1 MELANHCRIQRMRR
15 FFTLVTTYPKTVIL
29 IMGLLMLA
37 LISQLPKLYRDHRT
51 DAFIPPHH
59 PALIYKNKVDE
70 MFGLKEPVVIVVV
83 NEGPHGIFTPKT
95 LELVQWLTE
104 AVLHIPDVET
114 VNSIANE
121 DNVKWS
127 EEEQEF
133 WVDPFLKKIPRTR
146 KELDRLREDLFS
158 FELYPGIIVARD
170 GSAASIIIEPKR
182 DDLADEIYFEVQKLI
197 KEAPASEEKIY
208 VAGEAAV
215 RAYMGV
221 AVDHDAFRLNPLCV
235 VVMAII
241 LFVSYRNLRGIF
253 LPLVVVG
260 GASLMAVGV
269 MAAAHVPIYLIT
281 NAILVVIMSIG
292 VADAIHIIGQYYE
305 ELLHPRGRTKQHL
318 VVDAAMALWRPVLVT
333 SLTDAA
339 GFMAL
344 FLVGIMNPMRYFGLF
359 TAVGIMGALVYSF
372 TVLPAALM
380 LLPLRMSKAFAE
392 KAAADRHQDGLDV
405 FSRTLRRLGRW
416 IYHHWV
422 IVLCT
427 GVITLAIG
435 LLGSTRLILNDARIL
450 AFRKSAPIVQADR
463 VLNERFDGTNF
474 FDIVVSTPH
483 KEGLEEPA
491 ILRKID
497 AMEAY
502 AESLDYVGGALSVAG
517 FAKRVNMLMYEDSTE
532 YWAIP
537 DERDEVEFYYDLVRD
552 SDKAD
557 AFFELIDRDRQQGI
571 LRIMLKSSE
580 FIHTRGVVDAM
591 DKYVKEKFNDEKVEA
606 HLDGRVNLEYHWL
619 VLLKKSHIR
628 SVALAFVAVFLLT
641 AIMFRSVVAGLLNL
655 IPVGFAV
662 LINYAVMGF
671 SNVYLAVGTS
681 MFAAIAIGTGVN
693 FPIHMLDRLKVTVPK
708 HLEDPIQAFESA
720 LAFTGRALLFNAA
733 VVTCGFLVLLS
744 SELPILNRFGIL
756 IGVGITT
763 AFLSGVTILPAL
775 VRAIKPHFIYSSDRK
790 PQSTTVNEI
799 RKHDDID

>member
-1 MELANHCRIQRMRR
+1 MRR

-29 IMGLLMLA
+29 IMVLLMVA

-51 DAFIPPHH
+51 DAFLPQDH
-59 PALIYKNKVDE
+59 PALIYKNKVDD

-83 NEGPHGIFTPKT
+83 NDGPQGIFTPKT
-95 LELVQWLTE
+95 LELVRWLTE
-104 AVLHIPDVET
+104 AVLKIQEVET

-133 WVDPFLKKIPRTR
+133 WVDPFLKKVPRTR
-146 KELDRLREDLFS
+146 VELDQLREDLFS
-158 FELYPGIIVARD
+158 FELYPGVIVARD
-170 GSAASIIIEPKR
+170 GSAASIIIEPKS
-182 DDLADEIYFEVQKLI
+182 DDLADEVYFEVQKLI
-197 KEAPASEEKIY
+197 GDAPVTDEKLY

-241 LFVSYRNLRGIF
+241 LFITYRNLRGIF
-253 LPLVVVG
+253 LPLAVVG
-260 GASLMAVGV
+260 GASLMAIGL
-269 MAAAHVPIYLIT
+269 MAAASVPIYLIT
-281 NAILVVIMSIG
+281 NAMLVVIMSIG

-305 ELLHPRGRTKQHL
+305 ELLDRRGRTKQEL
-318 VVDAAMALWRPVLVT
+318 VIDAAMALWRPVLVT

-344 FLVGIMNPMRYFGLF
+344 YAVGIMNPMRYFGLF
-359 TAVGIMGALVYSF
+359 TAVGVMGALVYSY
-372 TVLPAALM
+372 TVLPAALV
-380 LLPLRMSKAFAE
+380 LLPLRMSKAFAG
-392 KAAADRHQDGLDV
+392 KAMEIRREAGLD
-405 FSRTLRRLGRW
+405 FYARTLRRLGRW
-416 IYHHWV
+416 VYRRWV
-422 IVLCT
+422 MAIVL
-427 GVITLAIG
+427 GLIVLVIG
-435 LLGSTRLILNDARIL
+435 LWGGTRLVLNDARIL
-450 AFRKSAPIVQADR
+450 AFRKNAPIVRADR

-474 FDIVVSTPH
+474 FDIVISTPQ
-483 KEGLEEPA
+483 KKDLEKPD
-491 ILRKID
+491 ILKKID
-497 AMEAY
+497 ALEAY
-502 AESLDYVGGALSVAG
+502 VESLPYVGGALSIAG

-532 YWAIP
+532 YWIIP
-537 DERDEVEFYYDLVRD
+537 DARDEIAFYCDLVED

-571 LRIMLKSSE
+571 LRVMLKSAE
-580 FIHTRGVVDAM
+580 FIHTKGVVEAVDT
-591 DKYVKEKFNDEKVEA
+591 YVKETFNDERVEA

-655 IPVGFAV
+655 VPVGFAV
-662 LINYAVMGF
+662 LVNYAVMGF
-671 SNVYLAVGTS
+671 SNVYLSVGTS

-693 FPIHMLDRLKVTVPK
+693 FPIHMLDRLKVTLPK
-708 HLEDPIQAFESA
+708 HPDAPEAAFESA
-720 LAFTGRALLFNAA
+720 LAFTGRALLFNAI

-763 AFLSGVTILPAL
+763 AFLTGVTILPAL
-775 VRAIKPHFIYSSDRK
+775 VRAVKPRFIYRPGGGQTSSITD
-790 PQSTTVNEI
+790 QNQ
-799 RKHDDID
+799 